1 MDIRKPS
8 NFVAP
13 SAVSLINFANH
24 FEIHYFIDYTVAQNI
39 CSIHILPN
47 SRHKS
52 DIYCIV

>member
-24 FEIHYFIDYTVAQNI
+24 FEIHYFIDYTVAQI
-39 CSIHILPN
+39 YAQFIILPN

>member
-24 FEIHYFIDYTVAQNI
+24 FEIHYFIDY
-39 CSIHILPN
+39 ILAKYMLN
-47 SRHKS
+47 S
-52 DIYCIV
+52 